1 MGTFNKVTF
10 ANASP
15 RGAGDNRLNSIP
27 AKAKHVNDL
36 IDSLQSGDNTYA
48 GANTFSGNNV
58 GITNLKTTTATW
70 AAGANIDS
78 GAIAI
83 PANSII
89 TKLTA
94 VVTTAFAQANG
105 TVGISVGTA
114 AGGTQFTG
122 TLDAD
127 SLEGTATAVAVG
139 IGTST
144 DDVLT
149 AALGGTAIM
158 GPLAAAY
165 RSAATDVHFRAV
177 SAGGDFSA
185 GAMLCIVEYI
195 MLTPG
200 A

>member
-1 MGTFNKVTF
+1 MG
-10 ANASP
+10 
-15 RGAGDNRLNSIP
+15 NRRMGLGRMEALLEAVDRDLNL
-27 AKAKHVNDL
+27 VNSTL
-36 IDSLQSGDNTYA
+36 TNCAITTSA
-48 GANTFSGNNV
+48 ACTFSGVTTFTGNNV
-58 GITNLKTTTATW
+58 GMTNMKTVTATW
-70 AAGANIDS
+70 ASGANIDS

-89 TKLTA
+89 TRLTA
-94 VVTTAFAQANG
+94 VVTTQFTQASGN
-105 TVGISVGTA
+105 VGISVGTS

-127 SLEGTATAVAVG
+127 SLEASSTTVAVG
-139 IGTST
+139 LGTST

-165 RSAATDVHFRAV
+165 RSGATDVHFRAV
-177 SAGGDFSA
+177 SSGGAFSA
-185 GAMLCIVEYI
+185 GAMLCIVEYV
-195 MLTPG
+195 MLTAG

>member
-1 MGTFNKVTF
+1 MATFNKVSF

-15 RGAGDNRLNSIP
+15 KGGGDNRLNSIP

-36 IDSLQSGDNTYA
+36 IDSLQTGANTYA
-48 GANTFSGNNV
+48 GANIFTGNNV
-58 GITNLKTTTATW
+58 GMTNMKTATATW

-78 GAIAI
+78 GAIVI

-89 TKLTA
+89 TRLTA
-94 VVTTAFAQANG
+94 VVTTAFAQASGN
-105 TVGISVGTA
+105 VGVTVGTA

-122 TLDAD
+122 TIDVD
-127 SLEGTATAVAVG
+127 SLEASATAVAVG
-139 IGTST
+139 VGTST

-158 GPLAAAY
+158 GPLAAGY
-165 RSAATDVHFRAV
+165 RAASTDVHFRAKS
-177 SAGGDFSA
+177 SAGNFSA
-185 GAMLCIVEYI
+185 GAMLCVVEYI

>member
-1 MGTFNKVTF
+1 MATFNKVSY
-10 ANASP
+10 ANSNP
-15 RGAGDNRLNSIP
+15 RGGGDNRLNSIP

-36 IDSLQSGDNTYA
+36 IDSLETGDNTFA
-48 GANTFSGNNV
+48 GANTFTGNNV
-58 GITNLKTTTATW
+58 GTTNMKTVTATW
-70 AAGANIDS
+70 AADAVIDS

-105 TVGISVGTA
+105 TVGISAGTA

-158 GPLAAAY
+158 GALTAGY
-165 RSAATDVHFRAV
+165 RAAATDVHFRAT

-185 GAMLCIVEYI
+185 GAMLCVVEYI

>member
-1 MGTFNKVTF
+1 MATFNKVSY

-15 RGAGDNRLNSIP
+15 KGTGDNRLNSIP

-36 IDSLQSGDNTYA
+36 IDSLETGDNTFA
-48 GANTFSGNNV
+48 GANTFTGNNV
-58 GITNLKTTTATW
+58 GTTNMKTVTATW

-158 GPLAAAY
+158 GALTAGY
-165 RSAATDVHFRAV
+165 RAAATDVHFRAV

-185 GAMLCIVEYI
+185 GAMLCVVEYI